1 MTARAAATGPRLSRR
16 ETFRVDGPRW
26 CTQSSHSAKTR
37 MIPVCLIANSFRVC
51 YNGVVSIVV
60 AVTIRPTWGRWVIVM
75 MPLIFF
81 FVFILILFFG
91 GVGLVSVLSGFV

>member
-1 MTARAAATGPRLSRR
+1 M
-16 ETFRVDGPRW
+16 
-26 CTQSSHSAKTR
+26 
-37 MIPVCLIANSFRVC
+37 
-51 YNGVVSIVV
+51 